1 MAEEM
6 SVCHEARAALRLLGT
21 CEKRRPSSVGSILD
35 TCHHRE
41 MVETN
46 EPMSYEHWN
55 ESVPQI
61 HRMKWICGAMAL
73 RDLSFGR
80 RLCVKMVKMGTP
92 EEDLCPFR
100 SCEDQFDLPSWWTQT
115 SSVNQEVSS
124 HQIPN
129 LPAV

>member
-1 MAEEM
+1 
-6 SVCHEARAALRLLGT
+6 
-21 CEKRRPSSVGSILD
+21 
-35 TCHHRE
+35 
-41 MVETN
+41 
-46 EPMSYEHWN
+46 MSYEHWN
-55 ESVPQI
+55 ESIPQI

-73 RDLSFGR
+73 RDLSVGR

-100 SCEDQFDLPSWWTQT
+100 SCEDQFDLPLWWTQT
-115 SSVNQEVSS
+115 SSVNQDVSS